1 MTRIVVR
8 VEANQV
14 AVQEAAEQRLADR
27 QDAVDLA
34 AGEGRVQE
42 ETNLDLFVRLCD
54 FLTEHL
60 REEHEVVVVDPDEI
74 TVLYVLDDRLGKEVV
89 YFLVCGPGG
98 LVKGD
103 FAGMVVEERP

>member
-1 MTRIVVR
+1 
-8 VEANQV
+8 
-14 AVQEAAEQRLADR
+14 
-27 QDAVDLA
+27 
-34 AGEGRVQE
+34 
-42 ETNLDLFVRLCD
+42 
-54 FLTEHL
+54 L